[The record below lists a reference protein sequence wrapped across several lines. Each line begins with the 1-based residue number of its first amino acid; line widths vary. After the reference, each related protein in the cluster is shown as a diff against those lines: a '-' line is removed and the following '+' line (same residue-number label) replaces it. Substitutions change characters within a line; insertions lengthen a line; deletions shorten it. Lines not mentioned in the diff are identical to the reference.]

1 MNGINMMIN
10 FIERKNPQIGSMLRQ
25 MQEGKMS
32 PYEVMQNAISNGQLS
47 HSQFKQ
53 FKQAYR
59 RLNGRIP
66 YKVSNEEFDAL
77 EALFSGNKT
86 NANHS
91 FRF

>member
-32 PYEVMQNAISNGQLS
+32 PYEVMQNAINNGQLS
-47 HSQFKQ
+47 HYQFKQ

-59 RLNGRIP
+59 QMNGRIP

-77 EALFSGNKT
+77 ESLFSGNKA